1 MARDSGAARAR
12 LGGHRGELT
21 MQIEGLKGRTAIV
34 TAAGQNIGR
43 AIALAFA
50 KAGANVVLNGRTNLE
65 ALEAAAAEAEAL
77 GVGALPVLGDAT
89 DWPTV
94 ESLVDRACRRFGGVD
109 IAVAAVGIRPHQAFH
124 EISLEDWDR
133 VLHANLTSAFY
144 LARAVLPGMKARRF
158 GRIVHLAGS
167 DALFPLANRAHV
179 VASKHA
185 VHGLTKAIA
194 LEYGPDGITANSIAP
209 GWIDTKR
216 EAAWYPE
223 LAKTYAH
230 VEATIPLRRLGSV
243 DDVAGACLYLAS
255 DLGRWVTGQMLHVNG
270 GEFMF

>member
-1 MARDSGAARAR
+1 
-12 LGGHRGELT
+12 
-21 MQIEGLKGRTAIV
+21 MQIEGLQGRTALV
-34 TAAGQNIGR
+34 TGAGQNIGR

-50 KAGANVVLNGRTNLE
+50 RAGANVVVNGRSDRAKLE
-65 ALEAAAAEAEAL
+65 GVAREAQGFGVQALAVLADAA
-77 GVGALPVLGDAT
+77 
-89 DWPTV
+89 DWPAV
-94 ESLVDRACRRFGGVD
+94 EVMVAKGIEAFGQVD

-124 EISLEDWDR
+124 EISIEDWQR
-133 VLHANLTSAFY
+133 VVDTNLTSAFY
-144 LARAVLPGMKARRF
+144 LDRAVLPGMRERRF
-158 GRIVHLAGS
+158 GRIIHLAGS

-185 VHGLTKAIA
+185 LHGLAKAIA
-194 LEYGPDGITANSIAP
+194 LEYGPEGITANSIAP

-216 EAAWYPE
+216 EAAWYPD

-230 VEATIPLRRLGSV
+230 IESTIPLRQLGSV

>member
-1 MARDSGAARAR
+1 M
-12 LGGHRGELT
+12 E
-21 MQIEGLKGRTAIV
+21 IEGLKGRTAIV
-34 TAAGQNIGR
+34 TAAGQNLGR

-50 KAGANVVLNGRTNLE
+50 RAGANVVLNGRGDRAKLE
-65 ALEAAAAEAEAL
+65 AVAREAESF
-77 GVGALPVLGDAT
+77 GVRALPVLADAAA
-89 DWPTV
+89 WPAV
-94 ESLVDRACRRFGGVD
+94 ERMVAEAVEALGRIDV
-109 IAVAAVGIRPHQAFH
+109 AVAAVGIRPHQAFH
-124 EISLEDWDR
+124 EISVEDWQR
-133 VLHANLTSAFY
+133 VVDTNLNSAFY
-144 LARAVLPGMKARRF
+144 LARAVLPGMRQRRF
-158 GRIVHLAGS
+158 GRIIHLAGS

-185 VHGLTKAIA
+185 VHGLAKAIA
-194 LEYGPDGITANSIAP
+194 LEYGPEGITANSIAP

-223 LAKTYAH
+223 LAQTYAH
-230 VEATIPLRRLGSV
+230 IEATIPLRQLGSV

>member
-1 MARDSGAARAR
+1 M
-12 LGGHRGELT
+12 E
-21 MQIEGLKGRTAIV
+21 IEGLQGRTAIV
-34 TAAGQNIGR
+34 TAAGQNLGR
-43 AIALAFA
+43 GIALAFA
-50 KAGANVVLNGRTNLE
+50 RAGANVVVNGRSDLGKLQE
-65 ALEAAAAEAEAL
+65 VAREAEAF
-77 GVGALPVLGDAT
+77 GVQAQPVLADAA
-89 DWPTV
+89 DWPAV
-94 ESLVDRACRRFGGVD
+94 EAMVAGATEAFGAVD

-124 EISLEDWDR
+124 EISVEDWQR
-133 VLHANLTSAFY
+133 VVDTNLNSAFY
-144 LARAVLPGMKARRF
+144 LARAVLPGMRQRRF
-158 GRIVHLAGS
+158 GRIIALAGS

-185 VHGLTKAIA
+185 VHGLAKAIA
-194 LEYGPDGITANSIAP
+194 LEYGPEGITANSVAP

-216 EAAWYPE
+216 EAAWYPD

-255 DLGRWVTGQMLHVNG
+255 DLGKWVTGQMLHVNG

>member
-1 MARDSGAARAR
+1 
-12 LGGHRGELT
+12 

-34 TAAGQNIGR
+34 TAAGQNLGR

-50 KAGANVVLNGRTNLE
+50 QAGANVVVNGRNDRAKLE
-65 ALEAAAAEAEAL
+65 QVACEAEAL
-77 GVGALPVLGDAT
+77 GVRALPVLADAA
-89 DWPTV
+89 DWPAVQAMTA
-94 ESLVDRACRRFGGVD
+94 RAIEVFGQVD

-124 EISLEDWDR
+124 EISVEDWQR
-133 VLHANLTSAFY
+133 VVDTNLTSAFY
-144 LARAVLPGMKARRF
+144 LARAVLPGMRAQRF
-158 GRIVHLAGS
+158 GRIIHLAGS

-185 VHGLTKAIA
+185 VHGLAKAIA

-230 VEATIPLRRLGSV
+230 VEATIPLRQLGSV